1 MNLPKHAPIMMS
13 RYSFNICV
21 GKKINE
27 KKKLQLYK
35 CINESTGIHKVN
47 TEIVKKNSHKC
58 PLLKNNNTTCNKRS
72 IGHNA
77 HLSYRIYL
85 VGTLTIA
92 PQ

>member
-47 TEIVKKNSHKC
+47 TEIVKKTVINVHSSKIIILHVTRD
-58 PLLKNNNTTCNKRS
+58 P
-72 IGHNA
+72 
-77 HLSYRIYL
+77 
-85 VGTLTIA
+85 
-92 PQ
+92 